1 MKYQKQAGGISGV
14 LITLIVIAVL
24 VAGIIGVGV
33 VSFKSAWDYGN
44 TMDNSLEAI
53 KENNKNIY
61 AQGTQAVLEIA
72 QVPTMY
78 ANDLKE
84 IVIGEIQGKFGKDGS
99 KATMQWL
106 QDRQINLSPD
116 LYKDITIQ
124 IKTFRAKFEANQ
136 TLMIENKRSYKDAI
150 GSLWMGFWLRMAG
163 FPKIN
168 LNDFNAITTD
178 RTEEVYKNGKEAAPL
193 KLR

>member
-1 MKYQKQAGGISGV
+1 MKYQKQGGAISGA
-14 LITLIVIAVL
+14 LIALIVIVL
-24 VAGIIGVGV
+24 LIGSVVGVGFV
-33 VSFKSAWDYGN
+33 AFKSAWDYGN
-44 TMDNSLEAI
+44 DMDTAMEGI

-61 AQGTQAVLEIA
+61 AQGTQAILEIA

-84 IVIGEIQGKFGKDGS
+84 IVIGEIQGKYGKDGS

-106 QDRQINLSPD
+106 KDRDINLSPD
-116 LYKDITIQ
+116 LYKDITLQ

-136 TLMIENKRSYKDAI
+136 TKMIETKRSYKKAI

-168 LNDFNAITTD
+168 LEDFNAITTD